1 MNYEPFTSIEN
12 PILAHFRHFRHFSS
26 LFTLSPLYI
35 CREFSTNQLL
45 FMQNKPNLV
54 RRRRIANSVCTM
66 NYKNFIPLAG
76 QKNKPNSNPIKPNL
90 RKAKMNV
97 NLTITKDY
105 RKKDD
110 FLVRI
115 NKPNSKPISSK
126 AKMNVN
132 LYVIEDYENETTLRP
147 QKNKPNSNPISK
159 QLVWAGPRRA
169 ESAKMARKI
178 DVLEHQNITL
188 KNSNFL
194 YPNRL
199 NSLSQHNPPTG
210 TSFAHSYRC
219 ELCVLSVVQK
229 ASAIRTTIYAIRYL
243 RKEYNYG

>member
-1 MNYEPFTSIEN
+1 
-12 PILAHFRHFRHFSS
+12 
-26 LFTLSPLYI
+26 
-35 CREFSTNQLL
+35 
-45 FMQNKPNLV
+45 MQNKPNFKKSQMNVKPYNTTDYENKWQWRV
-54 RRRRIANSVCTM
+54 R
-66 NYKNFIPLAG
+66 
-76 QKNKPNSNPIKPNL
+76 KNKPNTNPIKPNL
-90 RKAKMNV
+90 RKAQMNI
-97 NLTITKDY
+97 NSLITKDY

-110 FLVRI
+110 FAVRK

-126 AKMNVN
+126 AKMNAN
-132 LYVIEDYENETTLRP
+132 AFSQKDYENKTAFRP

-159 QLVWAGPRRA
+159 QLVWSGPRRP

-178 DVLEHQNITL
+178 DVLKHQNIIL

-199 NSLSQHNPPTG
+199 SCLTQHDRPTG
-210 TSFAHSYRC
+210 TAFAHSYRC